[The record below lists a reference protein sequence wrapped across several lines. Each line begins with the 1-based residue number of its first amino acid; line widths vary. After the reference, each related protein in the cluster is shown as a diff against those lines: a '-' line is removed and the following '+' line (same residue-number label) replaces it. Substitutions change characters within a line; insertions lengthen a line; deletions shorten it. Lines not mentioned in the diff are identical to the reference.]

1 MSQETLS
8 ALLDGECTPEELDRL
23 LDQLDRSPEMKEAYS
38 RLCLSRE
45 AREGTRIARDQAC
58 ICAGVM
64 AGLDEA
70 PLPASDKLVDL
81 DSRRANRRAALAR
94 WKPLA
99 GFAAAASF
107 GAVAMLV
114 TLPQTAL
121 VAQQH
126 GEAAPGF
133 SPAALT
139 APVSLPLPSARP
151 QGLRAVSASAAEIQ
165 QMQEDDLSNYL
176 IEHSNTAASRGMG
189 GTLSYARFAAH
200 NAVYRPQAEEQR

>member
-1 MSQETLS
+1 MSQESLS
-8 ALLDGECTPEELDRL
+8 ALLDGECSPGELDRL
-23 LDQLDRSPEMKEAYS
+23 LDELDRSPELKQAYS

-45 AREGTRIARDQAC
+45 AREGTRIATGQAC
-58 ICAGVM
+58 ICADVM

-70 PLPASDKLVDL
+70 PMPASDKLVDL
-81 DSRRANRRAALAR
+81 DSRRARPRPVLAR

-107 GAVAMLV
+107 GAVAVLV

-121 VAQQH
+121 VAN
-126 GEAAPGF
+126 GGGSSSGGF
-133 SPAALT
+133 SPEATT
-139 APVSLPLPSARP
+139 APVSLPLPAAPRP
-151 QGLRAVSASAAEIQ
+151 KGLRVASVTTAELQ
-165 QMQEDDLSNYL
+165 QQEDDLSNYL

-200 NAVYRPQAEEQR
+200 NAVYRPQEEEQR

>member
-23 LDQLDRSPEMKEAYS
+23 LDQMDRSPDMKQAYS

-45 AREGTRIARDQAC
+45 AREGTRITQEQPC

-81 DSRRANRRAALAR
+81 DSRRPSRRAVLAR
-94 WKPLA
+94 WKPVA

-121 VAQQH
+121 VAQH

-133 SPAALT
+133 SPAAVT

>member
-1 MSQETLS
+1 MSEETLS
-8 ALLDGECTPEELDRL
+8 ALLDGECSPEELDRL
-23 LDQLDRSPEMKEAYS
+23 LEQMDREPGMKQAYS

-45 AREGTRIARDQAC
+45 AREGTRISREQAC

-81 DSRRANRRAALAR
+81 DSRRPGRRATLAR

-107 GAVAMLV
+107 GAVAVLV
-114 TLPQTAL
+114 TMPQAAL
-121 VAQQH
+121 VAKQ
-126 GEAAPGF
+126 GDVAPGF
-133 SPAALT
+133 APAAVT

>member
-23 LDQLDRSPEMKEAYS
+23 LDQMDRSPDLKSAYS

-45 AREGTRIARDQAC
+45 AREGTRIASEQAC

-81 DSRRANRRAALAR
+81 DSRRPSRRAVLAR
-94 WKPLA
+94 WKPVA

-121 VAQQH
+121 VAQH

-133 SPAALT
+133 SPAAVT